1 MVDLVESVLNK
12 NGKVDREGRRHTNIS
27 STTTS
32 ETPAS
37 FCWDFY
43 PFHASFVGGRIHIV
57 GVDDVCSSGIS
68 TACIGFSV

>member
-1 MVDLVESVLNK
+1 MVDLVESVLIENE
-12 NGKVDREGRRHTNIS
+12 KVGREGRRCTNVS

-32 ETPAS
+32 KTSAS
-37 FCWDFY
+37 FNWDFY
-43 PFHASFVGGRIHIV
+43 SIHASFAGGRIHSV